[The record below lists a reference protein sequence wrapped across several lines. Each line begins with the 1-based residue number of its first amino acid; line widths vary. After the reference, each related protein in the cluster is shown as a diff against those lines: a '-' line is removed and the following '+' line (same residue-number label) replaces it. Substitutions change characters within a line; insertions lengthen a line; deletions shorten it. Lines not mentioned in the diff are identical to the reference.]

1 MACAS
6 TADRMS
12 ERRRGGTLPEQSASM
27 TESASAGSQKD
38 RRGRRRAIL
47 GATAVLVL
55 VAAAASFFFVGRW
68 LVVEDA
74 LGKAQAIAVLSGGM
88 PFRAEE
94 AAALYK
100 EGYAPQVWLTH
111 STKVAAELKALGI
124 EYAGEDVYDAEI
136 LKHLGVPAEAIRVLG
151 PPIENTAD
159 EIRSIS
165 GELKREHGTAVI
177 IVTSKAHTRRTRLL
191 WRRLAGGEPRAI
203 VREARLDPFNPRR
216 WWSSTTD
223 ALEVVREVLGVL
235 NAWAGLPL
243 KPSR

>member
-1 MACAS
+1 MV
-6 TADRMS
+6 
-12 ERRRGGTLPEQSASM
+12 PEPSASVKQN
-27 TESASAGSQKD
+27 AGSTSRKD
-38 RRGRRRAIL
+38 HRRRAIL
-47 GATAVLVL
+47 AGTSVLL
-55 VAAAASFFFVGRW
+55 LLAAIALFFFLGRW
-68 LVVEDA
+68 LVVEGP

-111 STKVAAELKALGI
+111 SAKVAAELKAIGV
-124 EYAGEDVYDAEI
+124 EYAGEDTYDAEI
-136 LKHLGVPAEAIRVLG
+136 LQHLGVPARAIRVLD
-151 PPIENTAD
+151 PAIENTAD
-159 EIRSIS
+159 EIRTIS
-165 GELKREHGTAVI
+165 GQLERQHGTTVI

-191 WRRLAGGEPRAI
+191 WRRLAGGGTRAI
-203 VREARLDPFNPRR
+203 VRAARQDPFNPRR

-243 KPSR
+243 QPSR

>member
-1 MACAS
+1 M
-6 TADRMS
+6 
-12 ERRRGGTLPEQSASM
+12 PEPSASVKQN
-27 TESASAGSQKD
+27 AGSTSRKD
-38 RRGRRRAIL
+38 HRRRAVL
-47 GATAVLVL
+47 AGTSVLLLLAAVAL
-55 VAAAASFFFVGRW
+55 FFFLGRW
-68 LVVEDA
+68 LVVEDP

-100 EGYAPQVWLTH
+100 EAYAPQVWLTH
-111 STKVAAELKALGI
+111 STKVAAELKAIGV
-124 EYAGEDVYDAEI
+124 EYAGEDTYDAEI
-136 LKHLGVPAEAIRVLG
+136 LEHLGVPAQAIRVLD

-159 EIRSIS
+159 EIRTIS
-165 GELKREHGTAVI
+165 GQLEREHGTTVI

-191 WRRLAGGEPRAI
+191 WRRLAGRGTRAI
-203 VREARLDPFNPRR
+203 VRAAREDPFNPQR

-243 KPSR
+243 QPAR

>member
-1 MACAS
+1 MA
-6 TADRMS
+6 
-12 ERRRGGTLPEQSASM
+12 EQSASVKQ
-27 TESASAGSQKD
+27 SADSSSHKE

-47 GATAVLVL
+47 GGIAALFL
-55 VAAAASFFFVGRW
+55 VAAIALFFFLGRW
-68 LVVEDA
+68 LVVEDP
-74 LGKAQAIAVLSGGM
+74 LGKAQAIAVLSGGL

-100 EGYAPQVWLTH
+100 GAYAPQVWLTH
-111 STKVAAELKALGI
+111 STKVAAELKAIGV
-124 EYAGEDVYDAEI
+124 EYAGEDTYDAEI
-136 LKHLGVPAEAIRVLG
+136 LEHLGVPAQDIRVLD

-159 EIRSIS
+159 EMRTIS
-165 GELKREHGTAVI
+165 GQLEREHASTVI

-191 WRRLAGGEPRAI
+191 WRRLAGRGTRAI
-203 VREARLDPFNPRR
+203 VRAAREDPFNPRR

-243 KPSR
+243 RPSR

>member
-1 MACAS
+1 M
-6 TADRMS
+6 
-12 ERRRGGTLPEQSASM
+12 LF
-27 TESASAGSQKD
+27 
-38 RRGRRRAIL
+38 L
-47 GATAVLVL
+47 L
-55 VAAAASFFFVGRW
+55 VAVAIFFFLGRW
-68 LVVEDA
+68 LVVEDP

-111 STKVAAELKALGI
+111 STKVAAELKAIGV
-124 EYAGEDVYDAEI
+124 EYAGEDTYDAEI
-136 LKHLGVPAEAIRVLG
+136 LEHLGVPAEAIRVLD

-159 EIRSIS
+159 EMRTIS
-165 GELKREHGTAVI
+165 GQLEREHGATVI

-191 WRRLAGGEPRAI
+191 WRRLGGRGTRAI
-203 VREARLDPFNPRR
+203 VRAAREDPFNPRR

-223 ALEVVREVLGVL
+223 VLEVVREVLGVL

-243 KPSR
+243 QPSR